1 MKKMDS
7 SFLTKYLKVGHSGFN
22 LSKTS
27 RGTCKMGYM
36 IPIYCTD
43 VLPTDKFRISVSEM
57 VRFLPMIAPPMHDV
71 NVFFDYFFVPNR
83 LIWSNW
89 ENFRTG
95 GKNGDNTSVAPYIV
109 SPEGGFEVSSLA
121 DYLEMPTGVAGKH
134 MSALPFRAHNLI
146 YNYYVRNEDMGEERV
161 VPLTDGLDT
170 TSPLTLFKRCWPRDY
185 FTGAL
190 NDRQRG
196 DPTYLPLG
204 VNAPVSVYGNG
215 LALGLMGSDGVTP
228 TGAGVGLTSGNT
240 EPNVLTNYRA
250 AYGTN
255 VGNPVDLTSGSV
267 SSSTALGLTS
277 NPAKSGVS
285 GTADL
290 TTATAASVDDVRA
303 AFQTQLIKQLLK
315 RAGYRYREFM
325 MAFFNTDAGDG
336 RLQWP
341 SYIGGMSSPAL
352 FSEVLQ
358 TSSSDSVTP
367 QGNMAGHGISATRT
381 QRISYR
387 VPEDGWIIGY
397 MSICPKACY
406 TQGLP
411 RKYSR
416 ETRYDYY
423 NPLFAHLGEKL
434 ILNEEIYCDGTS
446 ADKEGFAFAP
456 QYEEYRRAFD
466 TSHGL
471 LKSTA
476 AFWAFDRVFSE
487 RPVFNQDFLECTP
500 SRAPFVDQ
508 NDVDQIVYAVRTHAI
523 ASRPVSK
530 RGTPGFVDHYF

>member
-1 MKKMDS
+1 MKKMS
-7 SFLTKYLKVGHSGFN
+7 SDWLTKYLKVGHSSFN

-36 IPIYCTD
+36 VPIFCTD
-43 VLPTDKFRISVSEM
+43 VLPTDKFRMSVSEM

-95 GKNGDNTSVAPYIV
+95 GKDGNNTSVAPYIV
-109 SPEGGFEVSSLA
+109 APSGGFSVSSLA
-121 DYLEMPTGVAGKH
+121 DYLEMPTGVAGIH
-134 MSALPFRAHNLI
+134 VSALPFRAHNLI
-146 YNYYVRNEDMGEERV
+146 YNYYVRNEDLGPERT
-161 VPLTDGLDT
+161 VPLTDGLDS
-170 TSPLTLFKRCWPRDY
+170 TSPTTLFKRCWPRDY

-190 NDRQRG
+190 SDRQRG
-196 DPTYLPLG
+196 NPTYLPLG
-204 VNAPVSVYGNG
+204 SSAPVVTASNAVTKFNVYNSASQANENAYLGFLSDASVYAASQGPAGANLNTG
-215 LALGLMGSDGVTP
+215 LKT
-228 TGAGVGLTSGNT
+228 
-240 EPNVLTNYRA
+240 
-250 AYGTN
+250 
-255 VGNPVDLTSGSV
+255 
-267 SSSTALGLTS
+267 
-277 NPAKSGVS
+277 
-285 GTADL
+285 DL
-290 TTATAASVDDVRA
+290 TTATAASVDDVRS
-303 AFQTQLIKQLLK
+303 AFQMQLIKQLLK

-325 MAFFNTDAGDG
+325 MAFFGTDAGDG

-341 SYIGGMSSPAL
+341 SYIGGMSSQAL

-381 QRISYR
+381 QRISFR

-411 RKYSR
+411 RKYTR

-446 ADKEGFAFAP
+446 ADKQGFAFVP

-476 AFWAFDRVFSE
+476 AYWAFDRVFAS
-487 RPVFNQDFLECTP
+487 RPAFNQSFLECTP

-508 NDVDQIVYAVRTHAI
+508 SDVDQIVYAVRTHCF
-523 ASRPVSK
+523 ASRPIAK
-530 RGTPGFVDHYF
+530 RGTPGFIDHYF

>member
-1 MKKMDS
+1 MKKMES
-7 SFLTKYLKVGHSGFN
+7 SWLTKYLKVGHSGFN

-36 IPIYCTD
+36 VPIFCLD
-43 VLPTDKFRISVSEM
+43 CLPTDKFRMSVSEM

-95 GKNGDNTSVAPYIV
+95 GKDGNNTSVAPYIV
-109 SPEGGFEVSSLA
+109 APSGGFAVSSLA
-121 DYLEMPTGVAGKH
+121 DYLEMPTGVAGIH
-134 MSALPFRAHNLI
+134 VSALPFRAHNLI
-146 YNYYVRNEDMGEERV
+146 YNYYVRNEDMGSERT

-170 TSPLTLFKRCWPRDY
+170 SSPTDLFKRCWPRDY

-190 NDRQRG
+190 SDRQRG
-196 DPTYLPLG
+196 DPTFLPLG
-204 VNAPVSVYGNG
+204 TSADVVGNG
-215 LALGLMGSDGVTP
+215 KTLGLFGTD
-228 TGAGVGLTSGNT
+228 TSGN
-240 EPNVLTNYRA
+240 A
-250 AYGTN
+250 AYFGL
-255 VGNPVDLTSGSV
+255 GSGSV
-267 SSSTALGLTS
+267 SGGTVLNAHKGTYDKTVGTANSGLQSIGGYSLAVTDEKG
-277 NPAKSGVS
+277 KSGLV
-285 GTADL
+285 ADL
-290 TTATAASVDDVRA
+290 SSATAASVDDVRT

-325 MAFFNTDAGDG
+325 MAFFGTDAGDG

-341 SYIGGMSSPAL
+341 TYIGGMSSPAL

-381 QRISYR
+381 QRISFR

-411 RKYSR
+411 RKYTR

-434 ILNEEIYCDGTS
+434 ILNEELYCDGSS
-446 ADKEGFAFAP
+446 ADKQGFAFAP

-471 LKSTA
+471 LKTTA
-476 AFWAFDRVFSE
+476 AYWAFDRVFAS
-487 RPVFNQDFLECTP
+487 RPAFNQDFLECTP

-508 NDVDQIVYAVRTHAI
+508 SDVDQIVYAVRTHCF
-523 ASRPVSK
+523 ASRPVAK

>member
-7 SFLTKYLKVGHSGFN
+7 SWLTKYLKVGHSSFN

-36 IPIYCTD
+36 VPIYITD
-43 VLPTDKFRISVSEM
+43 VLPTDKFRMSVSEM

-95 GKNGDNTSVAPYIV
+95 GKDGNNTSVAPYIV
-109 SPEGGFEVSSLA
+109 APSGGFAVSSLA
-121 DYLEMPTGVAGKH
+121 DYLEMPTGVGGIH
-134 MSALPFRAHNLI
+134 ITALPFRAHNLI
-146 YNYYVRNEDMGEERV
+146 YNYYVRNEDMGAERT

-170 TSPLTLFKRCWPRDY
+170 TSPTTLFKRCWPRDY

-190 NDRQRG
+190 SDRQRG

-204 VNAPVSVYGNG
+204 TEASVIGNG
-215 LALGLMGSDGVTP
+215 KTLGLMYKSGSDYINTSL
-228 TGAGVGLTSGNT
+228 GAGTDTYSGFAQFQSYDGTIGANSTSPLAIGQK
-240 EPNVLTNYRA
+240 V
-250 AYGTN
+250 
-255 VGNPVDLTSGSV
+255 
-267 SSSTALGLTS
+267 
-277 NPAKSGVS
+277 GVS
-285 GTADL
+285 NNPDYSGLKADL
-290 TTATAASVDDVRA
+290 SSATAASVDDVRA

-325 MAFFNTDAGDG
+325 MAFFGTDAGDG

-341 SYIGGMSSPAL
+341 SYIGGMSSQAL

-381 QRISYR
+381 QRISFR

-411 RKYSR
+411 RKYTR

-446 ADKEGFAFAP
+446 ADKQGFAFVP

-471 LKSTA
+471 LKTSA
-476 AFWAFDRVFSE
+476 AYWAFDRVFAS
-487 RPVFNQDFLECTP
+487 RPAFNQDFLECTP

-508 NDVDQIVYAVRTHAI
+508 SDVDQIVYAVRTHCF
-523 ASRPVSK
+523 ASRPVAK
-530 RGTPGFVDHYF
+530 KGTPGFVDHYF

>member
-7 SFLTKYLKVGHSGFN
+7 SWLTKYLKVGHSSFN

-36 IPIYCTD
+36 VPIYCTD

-95 GKNGDNTSVAPYIV
+95 GKDGNNTSVAPYIV
-109 SPEGGFEVSSLA
+109 SPENGFSVSSLA

-146 YNYYVRNEDMGEERV
+146 YNYYVRNEDMGAERT

-204 VNAPVSVYGNG
+204 ITAPVQGNG
-215 LALGLMGSDGVTP
+215 K
-228 TGAGVGLTSGNT
+228 
-240 EPNVLTNYRA
+240 
-250 AYGTN
+250 
-255 VGNPVDLTSGSV
+255 
-267 SSSTALGLTS
+267 ALGLTEGTGTVGLYMNGNAAFS
-277 NPAKSGVS
+277 GATGLYDKAVGTSVVGNVPTEQVAFGLTQDGSKSGVV
-285 GTADL
+285 ADL
-290 TTATAASVDDVRA
+290 RQATSASVDDVRA

-381 QRISYR
+381 QRLSYR

-411 RKYSR
+411 RKYTR

-446 ADKEGFAFAP
+446 ADKQGFAFAP

-476 AFWAFDRVFSE
+476 AYWAFDRVFSE

-508 NDVDQIVYAVRTHAI
+508 TDVDQIVYAVRTHAF

>member
-7 SFLTKYLKVGHSGFN
+7 SWLTKYLKVGHSGFN

-71 NVFFDYFFVPNR
+71 NVFFDYFFV
-83 LIWSNW
+83 LIGLFGQIGKISVQVVKMGIIQALLLIL
-89 ENFRTG
+89 FRPKT
-95 GKNGDNTSVAPYIV
+95 V
-109 SPEGGFEVSSLA
+109 FRFLA
-121 DYLEMPTGVAGKH
+121 WLTILKCLLV
-134 MSALPFRAHNLI
+134 LLVNICLLCLFRAHNLI
-146 YNYYVRNEDMGEERV
+146 YNYYVRNEDMGAERT

-196 DPTYLPLG
+196 DPSYLPLG
-204 VNAPVSVYGNG
+204 TQAPLTISADGALKFKAGEQVYDVSMN
-215 LALGLMGSDGVTP
+215 GSDG
-228 TGAGVGLTSGNT
+228 AGVYNQVYVSPGTGSAPPSSVPATYHSGL
-240 EPNVLTNYRA
+240 A
-250 AYGTN
+250 
-255 VGNPVDLTSGSV
+255 GS
-267 SSSTALGLTS
+267 
-277 NPAKSGVS
+277 
-285 GTADL
+285 ADL
-290 TTATAASVDDVRA
+290 TLATAASVDDVRT

-381 QRISYR
+381 QRLSYR

-411 RKYSR
+411 RKYTR

-446 ADKEGFAFAP
+446 ADKQGFAFAP

-476 AFWAFDRVFSE
+476 AYWAFDRVFSE

-508 NDVDQIVYAVRTHAI
+508 TDVDQIVYAVRTHAF
-523 ASRPVSK
+523 ASRPVAK
-530 RGTPGFVDHYF
+530 KGTPGFVDHYF

>member
-1 MKKMDS
+1 MRKMES
-7 SFLTKYLKVGHSGFN
+7 SWLTKFLKVGHSSFN

-36 IPIYCTD
+36 VPIFCTD

-95 GKNGDNTSVAPYIV
+95 GKNGNNTSVAPYIV
-109 SPEGGFEVSSLA
+109 APSGGFSVSSLA
-121 DYLEMPTGVAGKH
+121 DYFEMPTGVAGIH
-134 MSALPFRAHNLI
+134 VSALPFRAHNLI
-146 YNYYVRNEDMGEERV
+146 YNYYVRNEDLGTEKT

-170 TSPLTLFKRCWPRDY
+170 TSPTDLFKRCWPRDY

-190 NDRQRG
+190 SDRQRG

-204 VNAPVSVYGNG
+204 SVAP
-215 LALGLMGSDGVTP
+215 LALAADGNFKFKAGEQIYDVNMNGEISPGVYNNVYVSPGTGQQTP
-228 TGAGVGLTSGNT
+228 AVPATYHAGI
-240 EPNVLTNYRA
+240 
-250 AYGTN
+250 
-255 VGNPVDLTSGSV
+255 
-267 SSSTALGLTS
+267 
-277 NPAKSGVS
+277 K

-290 TTATAASVDDVRA
+290 STATAASVDDVRT

-325 MAFFNTDAGDG
+325 MAFFGTDAGDG

-341 SYIGGMSSPAL
+341 SYIGGMSSQAL

-381 QRISYR
+381 ERISFR

-411 RKYSR
+411 RKYTR

-446 ADKEGFAFAP
+446 ADKQGFAFVP
-456 QYEEYRRAFD
+456 QYEEYRRSFD

-471 LKSTA
+471 LKTSA
-476 AFWAFDRVFSE
+476 AYWAFDRVFAS
-487 RPVFNQDFLECTP
+487 RPAFNQDFLECTP

-508 NDVDQIVYAVRTHAI
+508 SDVDQIVYAVRTHCF
-523 ASRPVSK
+523 ASRPIAR

>member
-1 MKKMDS
+1 MKKMNSDW
-7 SFLTKYLKVGHSGFN
+7 LTKYLKVGHSSFN

-36 IPIYCTD
+36 VPIYITD
-43 VLPTDKFRISVSEM
+43 VLPTDKFRMSVSEM

-71 NVFFDYFFVPNR
+71 NIFFDYFFVPNR

-95 GKNGDNTSVAPYIV
+95 GKDGNNTSVAPYIV
-109 SPEGGFEVSSLA
+109 PPSGGFTLSSLA
-121 DYLEMPTGVAGKH
+121 DYLEMPVSVDGIHV
-134 MSALPFRAHNLI
+134 SALPFRAHNLI
-146 YNYYVRNEDMGEERV
+146 YNYYVRNEDMGVERP

-170 TSPLTLFKRCWPRDY
+170 TSPITLFKRCWPRDY

-190 NDRQRG
+190 SDRQRG
-196 DPTYLPLG
+196 NPTYLPLG
-204 VNAPVSVYGNG
+204 TTADVSVYGNG
-215 LALGLMGSDGVTP
+215 K
-228 TGAGVGLTSGNT
+228 
-240 EPNVLTNYRA
+240 
-250 AYGTN
+250 
-255 VGNPVDLTSGSV
+255 
-267 SSSTALGLTS
+267 ALGLTDGS
-277 NPAKSGVS
+277 SRYGLGITGSGLMQGSTDVLDTAVATSGFPSTHNLANGSIVGLSTQSANSGVV
-285 GTADL
+285 GKADL
-290 TTATAASVDDVRA
+290 TNATAASVDDVRS

-325 MAFFNTDAGDG
+325 MAFFGTDAGDG

-341 SYIGGMSSPAL
+341 TYIGGMSSPAL

-381 QRISYR
+381 QRLSFR

-411 RKYSR
+411 RKYTR

-434 ILNEEIYCDGTS
+434 ILNEEIYCDGSS
-446 ADKEGFAFAP
+446 ADKQGFAFAP

-476 AFWAFDRVFSE
+476 AYWAFDRVFAS
-487 RPVFNQDFLECTP
+487 RPAFNQDFLECTP

-508 NDVDQIVYAVRTHAI
+508 SDVDQIVYAVRTHAF
-523 ASRPVSK
+523 ASRPVAK

>member
-7 SFLTKYLKVGHSGFN
+7 SWLTKYLKVGHSGFN

-95 GKNGDNTSVAPYIV
+95 GKDGNNTSVAPYIV
-109 SPEGGFEVSSLA
+109 SPENGFPVSSLA

-146 YNYYVRNEDMGEERV
+146 YNYYVRNEDMGAERT

-196 DPTYLPLG
+196 DPSYLPLG
-204 VNAPVSVYGNG
+204 TQAPLTISADGALKFKAGEQVYDVSMN
-215 LALGLMGSDGVTP
+215 GSDG
-228 TGAGVGLTSGNT
+228 AGVYNQVYVSPGTGSAPPSSVPATYHSGL
-240 EPNVLTNYRA
+240 A
-250 AYGTN
+250 
-255 VGNPVDLTSGSV
+255 GS
-267 SSSTALGLTS
+267 
-277 NPAKSGVS
+277 
-285 GTADL
+285 ADL
-290 TTATAASVDDVRA
+290 TLATAASVDDVRT

-381 QRISYR
+381 QRLSYR

-411 RKYSR
+411 RKYTR

-446 ADKEGFAFAP
+446 ADKQGFAFAP

-476 AFWAFDRVFSE
+476 AYWAFDRVFSE

-508 NDVDQIVYAVRTHAI
+508 TDVDQIVYAVRTHAF
-523 ASRPVSK
+523 ASRPVAK
-530 RGTPGFVDHYF
+530 KGTPGFVDHYF